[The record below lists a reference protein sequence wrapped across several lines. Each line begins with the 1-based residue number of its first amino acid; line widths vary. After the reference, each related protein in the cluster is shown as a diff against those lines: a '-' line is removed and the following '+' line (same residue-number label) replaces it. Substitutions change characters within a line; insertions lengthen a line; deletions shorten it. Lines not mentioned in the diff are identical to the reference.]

1 MRWTMSVKVTR
12 IDGGKFK
19 AEADGFEVLSGRV
32 DEKSEPVGMSPGRLM
47 AVSLGLCSAFHV
59 AAYLRQRK
67 IDAVGLSLGVEVKN
81 EVNPS
86 RASEFKITI
95 NVGAELNGK
104 QLEGLMEEVGRCYVG
119 NTMRNAPSISYE
131 VRAEPS

>member
-1 MRWTMSVKVTR
+1 MSVKITR
-12 IDGGKFK
+12 IEGGVFR

-32 DEKSEPVGMSPGRLM
+32 DEESPPAGMSPGRLM

-59 AAYLRQRK
+59 AAYLRRQK
-67 IDAVGLSLGVEVKN
+67 IDAGGLSLGVEVKN

-86 RASEFKITI
+86 RASEFRITI
-95 NVGAELNGK
+95 DVWAELDGK

-119 NTMRNAPSISYE
+119 NTMRNAPKISYE

>member
-1 MRWTMSVKVTR
+1 MSVKITR
-12 IDGGKFK
+12 IEGGVFR

-32 DEKSEPVGMSPGRLM
+32 DEKSEPVSMSPGRLI

-59 AAYLRQRK
+59 ATYLRRQK
-67 IDAVGLSLGVEVKN
+67 IEAGGLSLGVEAKN

-86 RASEFKITI
+86 RASEFRITI
-95 NVGAELNGK
+95 DVGAELNGK

-119 NTMRNAPSISYE
+119 NTMRNAPKISYE
-131 VRAEPS
+131 VRAESS

>member
-1 MRWTMSVKVTR
+1 MSVKITR
-12 IDGGKFK
+12 VEGGVFR

-32 DEKSEPVGMSPGRLM
+32 DEKSPPTGMSPGRLM

-59 AAYLRQRK
+59 AAYLRRQK
-67 IDAVGLSLGVEVKN
+67 IDAVGLSLGVEAKN

-86 RASEFKITI
+86 RASEFRITI
-95 NVGAELNGK
+95 TVGAELDGR

-119 NTMRNAPSISYE
+119 NTMRNAPKISYE
-131 VRAEPS
+131 VRAKPS